1 MLGDAKGRGML
12 VELRCQ
18 LGAMDVLSDAKGRG
32 MLVELR
38 CQLGAMDVSGDA
50 KGRDDVGGVKVPAWR
65 DGCVG

>member
-1 MLGDAKGRGML
+1 MTL

-18 LGAMDVLSDAKGRG
+18 LGVMDVLSDAKGRG

-38 CQLGAMDVSGDA
+38 CQLGAMDVLGDA
-50 KGRDDVGGVKVPAWR
+50 KGREDDGGVKVPAWR

>member
-1 MLGDAKGRGML
+1 ML

-38 CQLGAMDVSGDA
+38 YQLGACVGDAMDVLGDA
-50 KGRDDVGGVKVPAWR
+50 KGRGDVGGVKVPAWS
-65 DGCVG
+65 DGCVE

>member
-1 MLGDAKGRGML
+1 MLGDAKGRGTLVVLRCQLGAMDMLGDAKGRGML

-32 MLVELR
+32 
-38 CQLGAMDVSGDA
+38 
-50 KGRDDVGGVKVPAWR
+50 DVGGVKVPAWR